1 MLQHLGVQLLLAE
14 RQPPGGAAAATKSA
28 AATDAVAAASTGA
41 GNVQASLPS
50 ASPQPQ
56 QPVASSGPG
65 PRVTDL
71 KSNEQHHQPQQSGGS
86 KNSTDGQQLK
96 KPSRK
101 GRNGASSVAILFR
114 ELSRNAI
121 VAIVVYLCAAPC
133 VSLCDFL
140 CVNSLR

>member
-14 RQPPGGAAAATKSA
+14 RQPLGGAAAATKSA
-28 AATDAVAAASTGA
+28 AATDAVAASTGA

-65 PRVTDL
+65 PRVADL
-71 KSNEQHHQPQQSGGS
+71 KSNEQQHQPQQSGGS

-101 GRNGASSVAILFR
+101 GRNGASSVATLFH
-114 ELSRNAI
+114 ELSRDAV
-121 VAIVVYLCAAPC
+121 VAIVVYL
-133 VSLCDFL
+133 
-140 CVNSLR
+140 